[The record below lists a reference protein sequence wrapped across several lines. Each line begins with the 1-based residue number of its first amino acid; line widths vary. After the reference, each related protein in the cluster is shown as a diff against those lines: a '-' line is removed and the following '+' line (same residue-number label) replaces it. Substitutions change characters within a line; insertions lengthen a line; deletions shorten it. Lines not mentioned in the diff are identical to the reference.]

1 MTNFLQGPALL
12 SVHGVRVLGF
22 STAGGVAELYGLD
35 EPVVS
40 EHLLDAEAYGWVHHS
55 SFADQSGWAITE
67 RGRETNEQSLAAEL
81 DERGG
86 RGAVMDAHRDF
97 LPLNRRLGE
106 LMTRW
111 QLRPVPGDPMAP
123 NDHRD
128 PSYDGRIV
136 RGLTRLIDQMRP
148 VTDALTSALPRFGV
162 HQPRLDHA
170 LRQVQGLRNE
180 WVDASHLPSLN
191 LTWIHFH
198 EDLLATLGI
207 DRGEELS
214 APNR

>member
-1 MTNFLQGPALL
+1 MTNLLQGPALL

-22 STAGGVAELYGLD
+22 STAGGVAHLYGLD
-35 EPVVS
+35 EPAVD
-40 EHLLDAEAYGWVHHS
+40 EHLLDAEAYGWVRQS
-55 SFADQSGWAITE
+55 SFADRSGWAITDH
-67 RGRETNEQSLAAEL
+67 GRAANEQGLAAEL
-81 DERGG
+81 EERAC
-86 RGAVMDAHRDF
+86 RDAVADAHRDF
-97 LPLNRRLGE
+97 LPLNQRLGE

-111 QLRPVPGDPMAP
+111 QLRPVPGNPMAL

-128 PSYDGRIV
+128 PRYDDRIV
-136 RGLTRLIDQMRP
+136 RSLTRLVDRLRP

-170 LRQVQGLRNE
+170 LRQVQSLRNE

-207 DRGEELS
+207 AREDEGPAQS
-214 APNR
+214 G